1 MYVILEYNDEPR
13 IPFIK
18 VHRSTQSLERAHEE
32 VKELWKQLE
41 NGCQQSVLSY
51 ELTDEKDY
59 DLIECNSV
67 SNESTVIYK
76 STAYLL
82 SIKKDVIL
90 SYKEWRSAFPE
101 CFLPVMSNSEN
112 GITTEYIIDCYQ
124 KGLLSMDD
132 LFSAATSIY
141 GRPLC
146 IRPSHRVVAII
157 ECESMDQA

>member
-1 MYVILEYNDEPR
+1 MYVILEYNDDPR

-18 VHRSTQSLERAHEE
+18 LHRLTKSLERAHEE
-32 VKELWKQLE
+32 VHQVWKQLE

-67 SNESTVIYK
+67 SNESTIVYK
-76 STAYLL
+76 SSAYLL

-90 SYKEWRSAFPE
+90 SYKEWRSAFPQ
-101 CFLPVMSNSEN
+101 CFLPDMANSED
-112 GITTEYIIDCYQ
+112 GITTEYIIDCHQ

-132 LFSAATSIY
+132 LFSAASAIY
-141 GRPLC
+141 DRPLC

-157 ECESMDQA
+157 QCESMD